1 MATKDEIV
9 AAAKDVGKMIADTEE
24 VKFFEKAEAK
34 IHENK
39 EVREKMASLR
49 SLQQQAVNFQ
59 SYGKTRAYELAQE
72 KIDALEKELDDM
84 PIVQQFIDA
93 QENVNDILQMVSH
106 AISSSVTYEVIER
119 TGGDHLEGET
129 GAGMKNK
136 ASKEVE

>member
-1 MATKDEIV
+1 MAI
-9 AAAKDVGKMIADTEE
+9 I
-24 VKFFEKAEAK
+24 
-34 IHENK
+34 
-39 EVREKMASLR
+39 R
-49 SLQQQAVNFQ
+49 STQQQTQNVQ
-59 SYGKTRAYELAQE
+59 IYGKTHSNELAQE

-136 ASKEVE
+136 ASKDVE